1 MSDVSSTRL
10 KSRQTEDFRDAI
22 DSSAGKEPGDRFLI
36 VSPSVALVASIRCDH
51 RMGGDKYA
59 ARTAELVPRKTFS
72 LRMSGASHDFAGA
85 PIRYID
91 YWSRGV

>member
-22 DSSAGKEPGDRFLI
+22 DFKYWKRAGRSFSAISLAVVQVG
-36 VSPSVALVASIRCDH
+36 SICCDNG
-51 RMGGDKYA
+51 MGGDMYKEEGRNWY
-59 ARTAELVPRKTFS
+59 PRGFA
-72 LRMSGASHDFAGA
+72 LRMGGASHDFAGA

-91 YWSRGV
+91 YRSCGV